1 MDRSRRTAVFP
12 VDDRSRR
19 PRSSQTFVGLI
30 NVSPKTE
37 PSPYNTPPWRRSHL
51 ATSPNGLVTA
61 EIAEAREHSMSNPTV
76 GTLKMS
82 TGLEVP
88 RCNPAFLWS
97 DDSRYL
103 AVPQWIRRF
112 GIFLRQRL
120 LIVDV
125 NAEKVFASRFT
136 YWLIDPK
143 NFCGGRLELAISS
156 SSGINW
162 MRPERLVIDV
172 RNTLDHFK
180 LIPSGHNMTPTKSGK
195 GHHR

>member
-1 MDRSRRTAVFP
+1 
-12 VDDRSRR
+12 
-19 PRSSQTFVGLI
+19 
-30 NVSPKTE
+30 
-37 PSPYNTPPWRRSHL
+37 
-51 ATSPNGLVTA
+51 
-61 EIAEAREHSMSNPTV
+61 MSNPTV

-112 GIFLRQRL
+112 GLFLRQRM

-125 NAEKVFASRFT
+125 NGKEVRASRFSH
-136 YWLIDPK
+136 WLMDPK
-143 NFCGGRLELAISS
+143 RFTDGQLELEISS
-156 SSGINW
+156 SLGINW

-172 RNTLDHFK
+172 RNTLDRFK
-180 LIPSGHNMTPTKSGK
+180 LIPSVHNTTPTNNAVNRSGEVE
-195 GHHR
+195 RF